1 MKPSQYVRG
10 TVLTLAVVLLSACGS
25 SGSDAEEEVLISAAW
40 RCAITVPDRVF
51 VLPPQP
57 PANCESA
64 PVSGASLQTDQRNIH
79 LSGSSF
85 EPESDNCSAHIDP
98 FVLCLPFVPGSY
110 TVSWINETTNASGTA
125 SRGYGNIGTGFANVV
140 NWNTY
145 NATAVTLQS
154 ADPKGIALQ
163 MGANTIRVTATN
175 LGARGEA
182 VVTINRVVDVTP
194 PTVHSVVPKDGATDA
209 SSIRVEILFSEQID
223 PASVVTALS
232 VVDDNAQAVSGT
244 SEYDPLK
251 LKLTWRPDAPLSPAT
266 THTATLDGITDLAP
280 NVMLDPYQWS
290 FTTRP

>member
-1 MKPSQYVRG
+1 MKSSKYVSG
-10 TVLTLAVVLLSACGS
+10 IVLAVAVALLSACGS
-25 SGSDAEEEVLISAAW
+25 SGSDDEEEVLIGAAW
-40 RCAITVPDRVF
+40 RCAITLSDI
-51 VLPPQP
+51 LIAPPPP

-64 PVSGASLQTDQRNIH
+64 SIGGASLQTDQRNIH

-85 EPESDNCSAHIDP
+85 DPESDNCSTNIDP
-98 FVLCLPFVPGSY
+98 FAPCLPVVPGSY
-110 TVSWINETTNASGTA
+110 TVSWINLTNNASGTA
-125 SRGYGNIGTGFANVV
+125 SRQYGNFFNTPNV

-145 NATAVTLQS
+145 NATAVALQS

-175 LGARGEA
+175 SGARGEA

-194 PTVHSVVPKDGATDA
+194 PTVHSVVPEDGATGA
-209 SSIRVEILFSEQID
+209 STIRVEVLFSEQID

-266 THTATLDGITDLAP
+266 THTATLGGITDLAP